1 MIHLDMVHQR
11 VMQVTVLIRSK
22 KKKVNNYLQLIKA
35 ACDATSVFHRK
46 TPKIFDYLQL
56 TRN

>member
-1 MIHLDMVHQR
+1 MIHLDMVHQLL
-11 VMQVTVLIRSK
+11 MQVTVPIRSE
-22 KKKVNNYLQLIKA
+22 KKKVKNYWQLIKA
-35 ACDATSVFHRK
+35 ACDATSLFNRK